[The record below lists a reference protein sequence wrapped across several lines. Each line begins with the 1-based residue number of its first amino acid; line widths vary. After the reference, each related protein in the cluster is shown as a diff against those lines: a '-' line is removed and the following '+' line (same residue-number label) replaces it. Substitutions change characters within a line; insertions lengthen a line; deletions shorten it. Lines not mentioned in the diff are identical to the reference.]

1 MIEQRMEFFLKFVTQ
16 PTKIGS
22 ITPSSSFLTREMLEK
37 LPWDNINTLVEL
49 GAGTGV
55 FTNYIAE
62 KKKSD
67 CRVLV
72 FEQSEEMNMSLKE
85 RHPDFFYAQKAQ
97 HLLAEM
103 AEYNLPKADC
113 IVSGLPFTIIP
124 EKICDEIMQ
133 GVYDGLSD
141 DGVFVAF
148 QYSPYMYGRLKRYFN
163 HVETGFV
170 LLNMPPAFVY
180 KCRK

>member
-1 MIEQRMEFFLKFVTQ
+1 MIVQRMEFFLKFVTQ

-37 LPWDNINTLVEL
+37 LPWHDIDTIVEL

-55 FTNYIAE
+55 FTDYIAE
-62 KKKSD
+62 KKKAG
-67 CRVLV
+67 CNVLV
-72 FEQSEEMNMSLKE
+72 FEQSEEMNASLKE
-85 RHPDFFYAQKAQ
+85 RHPGFFYAQKAQ
-97 HLLAEM
+97 HLPEKLT
-103 AEYNLPKADC
+103 EYNLPRADC

-133 GVYDGLSD
+133 GVRDTLSD

-163 HVETGFV
+163 HVETEFV
-170 LLNMPPAFVY
+170 LRNMPPAFVY